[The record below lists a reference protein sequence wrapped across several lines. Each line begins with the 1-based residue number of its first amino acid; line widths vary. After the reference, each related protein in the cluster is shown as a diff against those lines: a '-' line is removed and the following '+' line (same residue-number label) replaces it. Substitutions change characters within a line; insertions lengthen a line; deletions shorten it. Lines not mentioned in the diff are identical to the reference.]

1 MAFNKYLKKLAAH
14 PVIRT
19 SEDLRVF
26 LQAQG
31 NLPLAKTKTVASRM
45 MSPPRGENLDSSIYA
60 NLANDSVIGRKES
73 WFSSIKKTLSRSSK
87 EKKTQERIRGGKSFC
102 MIPGGPHLIQ
112 EIEGS
117 MVWLSDVRGIWTVS
131 WGYSKNL
138 DTQKKLFI
146 NSNHFTNALSNSHRE
161 GKRTIHFLTHHHTHK
176 NISLISEQ
184 VSLIL
189 RQIDSSQKKLAQMEK
204 QLLGYESIDLST
216 PNMPNEL
223 KLFLQRNQLPLGKDS
238 RTGRERLTGS
248 RGIPQFQGRVPVE
261 FHSEKEPLIILQLI
275 NNSISADCWSGFHLR
290 RLLVRLSSPQG
301 KPPFVLPKSRNYIP
315 HFVLML
321 KFWWSDILIEIEVFA
336 HLWLKLN
343 VATSLLKSASFVN
356 LPPRICE
363 SCGSQYTLTMVD
375 SQFAFEPPSDEFIK
389 KQEPSL
395 SFQSVEI
402 NEYANNPETLLLE
415 AIHSGGYS
423 GALANPLLASECSL
437 NRLNSSI
444 LEEFVAILDEKL
456 GWQVIYYIKKPK
468 ILMGRAT
475 EDVIVDVDLGREGD
489 CRISRRQSISTVK
502 PLWRAA
508 ECWKEN
514 LKLLNIAET
523 AIQTKE
529 SSFKNGELAQSSYGF
544 IARTRGIL
552 RPAVSLKNIMNDFVW
567 PVSSWNLK
575 DLM

>member
-1 MAFNKYLKKLAAH
+1 MLDGLG
-14 PVIRT
+14 T
-19 SEDLRVF
+19 
-26 LQAQG
+26 
-31 NLPLAKTKTVASRM
+31 LPRFSHSTC
-45 MSPPRGENLDSSIYA
+45 SSFA
-60 NLANDSVIGRKES
+60 
-73 WFSSIKKTLSRSSK
+73 
-87 EKKTQERIRGGKSFC
+87 
-102 MIPGGPHLIQ
+102 
-112 EIEGS
+112 
-117 MVWLSDVRGIWTVS
+117 
-131 WGYSKNL
+131 
-138 DTQKKLFI
+138 
-146 NSNHFTNALSNSHRE
+146 E

-248 RGIPQFQGRVPVE
+248 RGSPQFQGR
-261 FHSEKEPLIILQLI
+261 SRSPLNFIRRRSPSSFSSRQIIPSPPIAGLA
-275 NNSISADCWSGFHLR
+275 SISGDCWSGFHLR
-290 RLLVRLSSPQG
+290 YSSSLINSERLQG
-301 KPPFVLPKSRNYIP
+301 SKIGLFRP
-315 HFVLML
+315 
-321 KFWWSDILIEIEVFA
+321 IEETDS
-336 HLWLKLN
+336 
-343 VATSLLKSASFVN
+343 ATFL
-356 LPPRICE
+356 C
-363 SCGSQYTLTMVD
+363 
-375 SQFAFEPPSDEFIK
+375 FAFEPPSDEFIK

-456 GWQVIYYIKKPK
+456 ALKYKNANFQRRFIRLEQSANGFMKRDMTSWGNFAILQGWQVIYYIKKPK

-475 EDVIVDVDLGREGD
+475 KDVIVDVDLVREGD
-489 CRISRRQSISTVK
+489 CRISRRQSISAVK

-508 ECWKEN
+508 ECWVEN
-514 LKLLNIAET
+514 LKFLNITET

-529 SSFKNGELAQSSYGF
+529 SSFNNGELAQSSYGF

-552 RPAVSLKNIMNDFVW
+552 RPAVSLKNIMNDD
-567 PVSSWNLK
+567 PPPQPLSSCLYNLMKISPLKYELPYLAREAEIEENEGLKKDQKHIQEYQTVKSHCFNGEMHKEREVEPKSQNLK
-575 DLM
+575 AKTGEYD